1 MKTKKWAKALSLV
14 LAFAMIFV
22 LALPTARADNTKT
35 NTVTL
40 HKLMLTKAQFDAWD
54 SVNMEKG
61 AHLKDNG
68 AGPKQ
73 VVNAKGDLIYKHGTD
88 PDATFDTK
96 SEGGVLA
103 TEADFNTY
111 KLDTLL
117 YDASI
122 AMVLDQMKKIAA
134 LQGVEDSTKNPIKE
148 VAGVYFAWQDA
159 DHLTVTDADI
169 APGGIFSGLSP
180 LPKVGDPVYI
190 KGNDTDKTK
199 PADLVGGKLQYTTD
213 LSSAMGGK
221 TSTSGIKF
229 TTTGLIQSPSHKY
242 KIAEISELTTYKTP
256 EGKIIV
262 EQKAVPVEI
271 TLPLVNNN
279 GVVAEAHVYPKNRDD
294 KPNADKNFQK
304 DDKTHKKTQVGNN
317 DTFNQGAQINNS
329 GKEKGTA
336 TAKVG
341 DEIPYETITT
351 ISKGTVLGKLV
362 LTDAMDSAL
371 TYQKP
376 LTIEVGYLEKPV
388 DPATEQTFKKVDA
401 FALHDK
407 TWNDGTN
414 DHPADYTLQ
423 TDDRGYTLTFT
434 KAGLERL
441 AGFKIPAGITNAVAD
456 TIAIRL
462 AYKAKVNSNAVPDQ
476 AIDNHFTVDYGHTP
490 GKEVEE
496 KPVTPQ
502 NGQLP
507 VVKNWT
513 KDGKATD
520 SNGNNIQPKAGTTV
534 VYTLKIKKGTET
546 KEFSVTLNGNEYNG
560 VPLPHFYLGKIFKG
574 TGTPTAEDQNNPDKW
589 AEINFEAGATAY
601 AGTFTGLPQDP
612 AFSYSITE
620 RVGGYDV
627 TITPDNANGS
637 VTLTNDE
644 NPNNPPP
651 IVPTDPHVVTGGR
664 RFVKTNMGEGKDL
677 KRLSLAKFYVT
688 REITKQAG
696 DAAPTKVTQY
706 LTKKT
711 ADEVKLAN
719 KLYEDAEA
727 KYLKAI
733 DDYNKALKAAN
744 GNHDTVTMTLDG
756 ETLTGDANI
765 FPKIDKLKT
774 ERDKRYQIAQDAYDW
789 KDMPPKGDP
798 TDAWIFTS
806 NNNGQIEIT
815 GLAYGTYN
823 LVELTPPEGYAKI
836 EPKEFVVSSGSYHG
850 GGSTEILYDPN
861 GGGKDPTGLR
871 IPNREVT
878 IPQTGGIGTVIFTV
892 VGSGLVAGA
901 FIILRKNREDQ
912 YA

>member
-14 LAFAMIFV
+14 LAFAMIFA
-22 LALPTARADNTKT
+22 LALPIARAENTKT
-35 NTVTL
+35 DTVTL
-40 HKLMLTKAQFDAWD
+40 HKLMLTKAQFDAWNSD
-54 SVNMEKG
+54 NMEKG
-61 AHLKDNG
+61 IHVNEAGKVVDKNG
-68 AGPKQ
+68 KQ
-73 VVNAKGDLIYKHGTD
+73 VYKHGTD
-88 PDATFDTK
+88 PNITFDTTQ
-96 SEGGVLA
+96 GADGVEAKPEDIA
-103 TEADFNTY
+103 TY
-111 KLDTLL
+111 HLV
-117 YDASI
+117 YDASG
-122 AMVLDQMKKIAA
+122 AMSMDQMKKIAK
-134 LQGVEDSTKNPIKE
+134 LNGVEGEIKK
-148 VAGVYFAWQDA
+148 VAGVHFAWQDV

-169 APGGIFSGLSP
+169 AAGGIFSGLSP
-180 LPKVGDPVYI
+180 LPNVGDPVYI

-199 PADLVGGKLQYTTD
+199 PALVNGKLQYTTNPS
-213 LSSAMGGK
+213 LAMGGR
-221 TSTSGIKF
+221 TATNGIQF
-229 TTTGLIQSPSHKY
+229 TTTDLPQDPSHKY
-242 KIAEISELTTYKTP
+242 KIAEISKLTTYKTP

-279 GVVAEAHVYPKNRDD
+279 GVVKDANVYPKNRDD

-304 DDKTHKKTQVGNN
+304 DDATHKKTETGSNP
-317 DTFNQGAQINNS
+317 TFNQGAQINNS
-329 GKEKGTA
+329 QTEKGTA
-336 TAKVG
+336 TANVG

-351 ISKGTVLGKLV
+351 LSQGTLLAKLV

-376 LTIEVGYLEKPV
+376 LTIEVGYLEKPTA
-388 DPATEQTFKKVDA
+388 PATEQTFKKMDT

-414 DHPADYTLQ
+414 DHPADYTLK

-434 KAGLERL
+434 EAGLKRL
-441 AGFKIPAGITNAVAD
+441 AGFKIPNGTQNAVED

-462 AYKAKVNSNAVPDQ
+462 AYKAKVNSNAVPDVN
-476 AIDNHFTVDYGHTP
+476 IDNHFTVDYGHTP

-496 KPVTPQ
+496 KPVTPK
-502 NGQLP
+502 NGELP
-507 VVKNWT
+507 VLKNWT

-546 KEFSVTLNGNEYNG
+546 KEFSVTLNGNEYNY

-574 TGTPTAEDQNNPDKW
+574 TGTPTAQDQNDPDKW

-601 AGTFTGLPQDP
+601 AGTFTGLPQG
-612 AFSYSITE
+612 AAYSYSITE

-688 REITKQAG
+688 RKITKQVG
-696 DAAPTKVTQY
+696 DAAPTEVTQY

-711 ADEVKLAN
+711 EDEVKLAN
-719 KLYEDAEA
+719 KLYEDAET

-733 DDYNKALKAAN
+733 DDYNKQVKEKPDDPD
-744 GNHDTVTMTLDG
+744 HREITVDG
-756 ETLTGDANI
+756 VGITGDSNI
-765 FPKIDKLKT
+765 LKKIEDLRV

-789 KDMPPKGDP
+789 KDMPTSGDP

-892 VGSGLVAGA
+892 VGIGLVAGA